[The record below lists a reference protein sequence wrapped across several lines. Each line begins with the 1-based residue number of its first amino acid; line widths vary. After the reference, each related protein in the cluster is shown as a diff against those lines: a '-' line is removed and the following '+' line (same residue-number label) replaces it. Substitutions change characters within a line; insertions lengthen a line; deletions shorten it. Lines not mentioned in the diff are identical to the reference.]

1 MAVATIEQL
10 QNKVAELEGRV
21 ERLEKESPP
30 KRYRIGVSIDEI
42 RERLNQPEKRT
53 PEEIE
58 EAKKIVGIWRSGVE
72 DISENLHEYLYGK
85 RP

>member
-10 QNKVAELEGRV
+10 QSRVVELEERV
-21 ERLEKESPP
+21 GRLEKGFPP
-30 KRYRIGVSIDEI
+30 KGYRIGVSLDEI
-42 RERLNQPEKRT
+42 REELSQPVERT

-58 EAKKIVGIWRSGVE
+58 EAKKIVGIWHSGVE
-72 DISENLHEYLYGK
+72 DLSENLHEYLYGK